1 MRDKIAL
8 KYEGFF
14 MMNNSQARLAIN
26 ARIKSFTGIDQSKI
40 QWTNQ
45 KDFKVPPTGLWCRV
59 TIQYADTVESGLYRG
74 LLQRDSGIINIQCF
88 ARKGTGD
95 IKLIELADKWRD
107 HFAEFTSSY
116 LEVTVRHAPTDAQT
130 ELDTDFVNCLIRIVF
145 RVN

>member
-1 MRDKIAL
+1 
-8 KYEGFF
+8 
-14 MMNNSQARLAIN
+14 MMNSSEARLAIN
-26 ARIKSFTGIDQSKI
+26 ARIKSFTGIEQLRI
-40 QWTNQ
+40 QWSNQ
-45 KDFKVPPTGLWCRV
+45 KDFTPPASGLWCRV

-95 IKLIELADKWRD
+95 IKLIELADKWRE

-116 LEVTVRHAPTDAQT
+116 LEVTVRHAPTDTQT
-130 ELDTDFVNCLIRIVF
+130 ELDTDFVNCLVRVEF

>member
-26 ARIKSFTGIDQSKI
+26 ARVKSFTGIEQTKI
-40 QWTNQ
+40 QWANQ
-45 KDFKVPPTGLWCRV
+45 KDFKVPPTKNWCRV
-59 TIQYADTVESGLYRG
+59 TIQYSETFESGLYRG
-74 LLQRDSGIINIQCF
+74 LLERDFGIINIQCF

-95 IKLIELADKWRD
+95 IAVIELADKWRE
-107 HFAEFTSSY
+107 HFKGFTSTY
-116 LEVTVRHAPTDAQT
+116 LEITKTNAPTEAQT
-130 ELDTDFVNCLIRIVF
+130 ELDTDFVMSLVRIFF